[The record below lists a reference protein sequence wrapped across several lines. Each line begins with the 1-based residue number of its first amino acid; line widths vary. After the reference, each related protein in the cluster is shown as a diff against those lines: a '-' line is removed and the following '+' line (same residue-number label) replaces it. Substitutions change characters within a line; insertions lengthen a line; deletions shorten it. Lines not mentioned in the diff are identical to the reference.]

1 MKTVITL
8 YALFLGISASVFGA
22 PALADQ
28 PLPQRIVYYSDLNLS
43 HTSGV
48 KRLYRRIS
56 AAARAVCG
64 QTAITPLQQ
73 NAAARECSKKAIA
86 EAVRDVSNVNLT
98 AYHLE
103 RTGQGSA
110 SQEKLAARK

>member
-8 YALFLGISASVFGA
+8 YALFLAISTSVFGA
-22 PALADQ
+22 PTLADQ
-28 PLPQRIVYYSDLNLS
+28 PLPQRIVSYSDHSLN
-43 HTSGV
+43 HASGV
-48 KRLYRRIS
+48 KTLYRRIR

-64 QTAITPLQQ
+64 PTTATPLAQ
-73 NAAARECSKKAIA
+73 NAAARKCSKNAIA
-86 EAVRDVSNVNLT
+86 QAVRDVSNVNLT

-103 RTGQGSA
+103 RTGEESA